1 MCHYASVLEIFQRM
15 DPYAWVFTALY
26 PPNFLANVIDLI
38 GLSRIRIGRDG
49 ELPSFSYLVFFRL
62 LCQKDVA

>member
-1 MCHYASVLEIFQRM
+1 M

-49 ELPSFSYLVFFRL
+49 ELPSLSYLVFFRL